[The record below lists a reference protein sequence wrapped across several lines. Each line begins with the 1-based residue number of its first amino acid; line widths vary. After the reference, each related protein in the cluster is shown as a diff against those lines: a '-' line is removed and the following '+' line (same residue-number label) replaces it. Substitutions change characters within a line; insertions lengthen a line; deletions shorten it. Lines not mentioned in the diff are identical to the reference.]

1 MTITAAKIKEVN
13 ERLETID
20 QKGKAYVMVNERVKG
35 FRQILAGGC
44 ISTEFLVLDF
54 ENGVAV
60 CKATI
65 TDEQGMILA
74 TGTAY
79 EREGAGFVNKTSFI
93 ENCET
98 SAVGRALG
106 MLGIGIDSSMAS
118 AEEVANAM
126 KQQKELA
133 TDVEK
138 KTFVQMCEKKGVNP
152 EDVLRSVGWKS
163 GSMTKAHHGLALQKL
178 MEMPDA

>member
-1 MTITAAKIKEVN
+1 MITSELLKSVN
-13 ERLETID
+13 ETLQTID
-20 QKGKAYVMVNERVKG
+20 QKGKAYVMVNERVKA
-35 FRQILAGGC
+35 FRSLEAGGC
-44 ISTEFLVLDF
+44 ISTDFLILDF

-65 TDEQGMILA
+65 TDEDGRMLA

-79 EREGAGFVNKTSFI
+79 EREGNGYVNKTSFI

-106 MLGIGIDSSMAS
+106 MLGIGIDGSMAS

-126 KQQKELA
+126 KQQSELA
-133 TDVEK
+133 TDNEK
-138 KTFVQMCEKKGVNP
+138 KAFVKLCEDKGLDP
-152 EDVLRSVGWKS
+152 KEILRSVGWKS
-163 GSMTKAHHGLALQKL
+163 GSMTKAHHGLALKKV
-178 MEMPDA
+178 MDA